1 MIHYMYWPCEL
12 GTMLRNYAVVALKF
26 YLICL
31 YFDNT
36 LPKFPCLP
44 IFLLTQMHGLRHYAW
59 ILELCCDCNKIPHNL
74 FVLWHYLKLVPC
86 FFFYIYNN
94 RVICLLIK
102 LLKVKE
108 HKKKSYREMSSSLNY
123 LFSYTSKMF
132 NKNVFID
139 IIEKFKNKQ
148 VK

>member
-1 MIHYMYWPCEL
+1 M
-12 GTMLRNYAVVALKF
+12 
-26 YLICL
+26 
-31 YFDNT
+31 T
-36 LPKFPCLP
+36 LPQASSL
-44 IFLLTQMHGLRHYAW
+44 
-59 ILELCCDCNKIPHNL
+59 
-74 FVLWHYLKLVPC
+74 

-123 LFSYTSKMF
+123 LFSYTNKMF
-132 NKNVFID
+132 NKNIFID
-139 IIEKFKNKQ
+139 IIEKFKNNQ

>member
-1 MIHYMYWPCEL
+1 M
-12 GTMLRNYAVVALKF
+12 
-26 YLICL
+26 
-31 YFDNT
+31 T
-36 LPKFPCLP
+36 LPQASSLF
-44 IFLLTQMHGLRHYAW
+44 FL
-59 ILELCCDCNKIPHNL
+59 
-74 FVLWHYLKLVPC
+74 
-86 FFFYIYNN
+86 YIYNN

-108 HKKKSYREMSSSLNY
+108 HKKKKSYREMSSSLNY
-123 LFSYTSKMF
+123 LFSYTNKMF